1 MHASAYP
8 LEATYADLETVPD
21 HLRGEIIDGELVVS
35 PRPVPRHSRAATK
48 LSSQICRPFD
58 DGIDG
63 PGGWW
68 IFIEAEIRLDGE
80 AFVPDIAGWRRET
93 LPEFP
98 ETPAI
103 EVAPDWICEVL
114 SPSTERT
121 DRLKKLAAYARH
133 RVDHV
138 WLVNPTHRTI
148 EVYRRE
154 GDPAHRAS
162 DDRNERRPAVGRS
175 PEPGADTWRLLL
187 IHDGEKPLRIEP
199 FDAVELAIPL
209 IWAPERRAP
218 GE

>member
-8 LEATYADLETVPD
+8 LEATYADLESVPD

-35 PRPVPRHSRAATK
+35 PRPVPRHTRAATK

-133 RVDHV
+133 RVGHV
-138 WLVNPTHRTI
+138 WLVNPAHRTLEI
-148 EVYRRE
+148 FRRE
-154 GDPAHRAS
+154 G
-162 DDRNERRPAVGRS
+162 
-175 PEPGADTWRLLL
+175 DTWRLLL
-187 IHDGEKPLRIEP
+187 IHDGEKPLQIEP
-199 FDAVELAIPL
+199 FEAVELAIPL
-209 IWAPERRAP
+209 IWAPERRAL